1 MKNFK
6 SILIV
11 CMAVA
16 TLMSCNKDDDGGE
29 EEFTLTRANLAGVY
43 ELTFYKEVDT
53 ETTDVNGLEVT
64 TVRTTTGD
72 TFQVDYNFDED
83 GTLIVDGEYREVFTV
98 VVNGETTMEG
108 QEIIVIDNE
117 NFTFS
122 VSSNPQR
129 LTISGVTY
137 NVTVFNENEIQF
149 ELDESSST
157 GGDTFTTLEEFRLL
171 RK

>member
-1 MKNFK
+1 
-6 SILIV
+6 
-11 CMAVA
+11 
-16 TLMSCNKDDDGGE
+16 
-29 EEFTLTRANLAGVY
+29 
-43 ELTFYKEVDT
+43 
-53 ETTDVNGLEVT
+53 
-64 TVRTTTGD
+64 D